1 MFKGVDIKLLV
12 QLNGLCAAELVGVIH
27 ALDTVFGCA
36 RVHFRMRILGGSM
49 RLAQP
54 IRPLTTW
61 RVSTW
66 VAQGII
72 ATLPFDAL
80 ALDNPHL

>member
-1 MFKGVDIKLLV
+1 MFQCADIKLLV
-12 QLNGLCAAELVGVIH
+12 HLNGLCAAELVGVIH

-36 RVHFRMRILGGSM
+36 RVHFRIAIQGGSM

-72 ATLPFDAL
+72 DALPFAAL